1 MSLAVRAV
9 PLLFVLA
16 WSTGW
21 IVAGFS
27 ARYADPLWFLF
38 LRFSLAAAVIAA
50 IAFAM
55 RAPWPRSGREIG
67 HAMMSGVLLHALYLA
82 GVWWAVRNG
91 VPSGVSGIIAGLQPV
106 MTALLAPAILGEKI
120 TWRQGVGVAL
130 GFAGIVLV
138 LMPKLVGVSPDA
150 FNAILTPLV
159 VNLFAMVAVTAGT
172 FYQKRFVSGGDM
184 RTTTTLQ
191 YVAAALAMLP
201 LFLLFGRMEA
211 EWNQTLI
218 LTMAWSVLALSVGG
232 IGLFL
237 YLIRRGEVSRAAAY
251 IYLVP
256 AVSALMAY
264 VFFGETL
271 TPTQLVG
278 MAVTAI
284 GVWLAT
290 RQG

>member
-38 LRFSLAAAVIAA
+38 LRFSLAALVIAA
-50 IAFAM
+50 IAVAM
-55 RAPWPRSGREIG
+55 RAPWPRSGREIA

-91 VPSGVSGIIAGLQPV
+91 VPSGVSGIMAGLQPV
-106 MTALLAPAILGEKI
+106 MTALLAPAILGERI
-120 TWRQGVGVAL
+120 TVRQGIGVAL

-150 FNAILTPLV
+150 FAAIVTPLV
-159 VNLFAMVAVTAGT
+159 VNFFAMVAVTAGT

-191 YVAAALAMLP
+191 YIAAALAMLP
-201 LFLLFGRMEA
+201 LLILFGRMEA
-211 EWNQTLI
+211 EWNQTLV

-271 TPTQLVG
+271 SPTQLVG